1 MFTRVNGR
9 VADGNVFMDSL
20 VPNSNGRENKEE
32 LLNGFSGHREKRLK
46 DISRLWQYRNG
57 GKPQD

>member
-1 MFTRVNGR
+1 MSGSLCGLKGR
-9 VADGNVFMDSL
+9 GML
-20 VPNSNGRENKEE
+20 TPRSNGRETREGF
-32 LLNGFSGHREKRLK
+32 LNGLNRHRQKRLK

>member
-1 MFTRVNGR
+1 MLTRG
-9 VADGNVFMDSL
+9 
-20 VPNSNGRENKEE
+20 SNGRENREE